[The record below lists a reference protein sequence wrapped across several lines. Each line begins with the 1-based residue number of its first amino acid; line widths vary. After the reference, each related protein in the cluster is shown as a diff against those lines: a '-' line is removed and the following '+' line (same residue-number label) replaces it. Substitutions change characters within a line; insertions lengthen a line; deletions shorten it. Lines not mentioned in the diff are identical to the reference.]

1 MKRAGTSGSLALE
14 DFVQNKYDVF
24 IYTRLVKPVPI
35 FLLFGQK
42 IGMILDRAVITIK
55 TRVGK

>member
-1 MKRAGTSGSLALE
+1 MKRAGSLALE